1 MDSFASLFS
10 ALTKD
15 GQMQQFPSSFL
26 QLESLMYSS
35 LPQTLYPA
43 VPANLPQLQR
53 QGRRLLEQA
62 RTLVLSPAIRTKT
75 VIGLG
80 GCFSSGKSSLVNAVA
95 SRRLLP
101 TEIVPTTACPT
112 YVVKDPEEKVILC
125 NRFFTRSS
133 LSLSVLPQLTHGYY
147 AAGEEGE
154 QPQDLSHL
162 VRDLCVYVSNFPYSN
177 LALLDTPGFTGEMDT
192 GPVRDWLN
200 SANALIWVVNAEAG
214 SLTKEELKFLRQL
227 DPQMEKFFVLNKC
240 DKKTNADIARIKRQI
255 ALTLDQNG
263 IPYAGLAAYSCRNRE
278 DFDGAAIEEFLHKWD
293 REKTLPP
300 LPEEFFSL
308 FWKYLE
314 GCLQAQRTAGR
325 RLNRFSLLS
334 ASLPDTPALQ
344 DLIQELDSDRQVL
357 REEQTR
363 LETLQALF
371 FTSLEELGKE
381 IDCPLAAPSGQ
392 TPAALRCDPLRL
404 FQEQKQALG
413 IPNQDAKYRILL
425 AFTGISPR
433 LSESAGGL
441 EKPTHTALRLQ
452 QALTAPCPSSVL
464 PIGGTGT
471 AVRISKALWDECF

>member
-1 MDSFASLFS
+1 MDSFAPLFS
-10 ALTKD
+10 ALTKN
-15 GQMQQFPSSFL
+15 GQMQQFPASFL
-26 QLESLMYSS
+26 RLESLMFSS

-43 VPANLPQLQR
+43 VPADLPQLQS
-53 QGRRLLEQA
+53 QGRRLLEQV

-80 GCFSSGKSSLVNAVA
+80 GCFSSGKSSLVNAIL

-112 YVVKDPEEKVILC
+112 YVVKDTEERVILC

-133 LSLSVLPQLTHGYY
+133 LSLGVLPQLTHGYY
-147 AAGEEGE
+147 ATGEEEE

-162 VRDLCVYVSNFPYSN
+162 VRDLCVCVPNFPYSN

-192 GPVRDWLN
+192 GPVRNWLN
-200 SANALIWVVNAEAG
+200 SSNALIWVINAEAG
-214 SLTKEELKFLRQL
+214 SLTKEELTFLRQL
-227 DPQMEKFFVLNKC
+227 NPQMEKFFVLNKC

-255 ALTLDQNG
+255 TLTLDQNG
-263 IPYAGLAAYSCRNRE
+263 IPYAGLAAYSCRKRE
-278 DFDGAAIEEFLHKWD
+278 DFDGAAIEDFLHKWD
-293 REKTLPP
+293 REKPLPA

-314 GCLQAQRTAGR
+314 GCLQAQRTVGR
-325 RLNRFSLLS
+325 RLNRFSLL
-334 ASLPDTPALQ
+334 ATSLTDAPTLQ
-344 DLIQELDSDRQVL
+344 DLIQELGSDRQAL

-371 FTSLEELGKE
+371 FASLEELGRE

-404 FQEQKQALG
+404 FQEQKQALE
-413 IPNQDAKYRILL
+413 IPNGDAKYRILL
-425 AFTGISPR
+425 AFTGMSPC
-433 LSESAGGL
+433 LSQITGGV
-441 EKPTHTALRLQ
+441 EKPSHTALRLQ
-452 QALTAPCPSSVL
+452 QALTFPCPSFVHH
-464 PIGGTGT
+464 IGGTGA
-471 AVRISKALWDECF
+471 AVRISEALWD